1 MIYVI
6 TKKIG
11 IEFELKLELIL
22 LNVHSKFKTRNI
34 DHFFFKK
41 TFRHKRWFPTI
52 CVLYNL
58 CYRKV
63 LIQ

>member
-41 TFRHKRWFPTI
+41 NIPPQKMVPHHM
-52 CVLYNL
+52 CV
-58 CYRKV
+58 
-63 LIQ
+63 I